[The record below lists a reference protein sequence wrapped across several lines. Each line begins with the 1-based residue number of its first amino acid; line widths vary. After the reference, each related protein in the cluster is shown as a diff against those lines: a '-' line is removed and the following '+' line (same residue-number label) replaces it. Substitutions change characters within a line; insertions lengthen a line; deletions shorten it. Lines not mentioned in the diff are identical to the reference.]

1 MATKQLNNVKILFNT
16 NIGADKVLMKG
27 EIGFE
32 TVNNRTLLKVGDGET
47 IFSNLPYFTPTIES
61 SKTITVTHDG
71 TDSSSSV
78 WATTIGE
85 NGAKW
90 FIKRSEIGGTP
101 SLIGGNIA
109 GIQINNAWLNWN
121 TAISVTMVDSTQTG
135 CILINYQNQEAEPQP
150 ITRAVIVTQIG
161 NYAFQGHNFSIKANF
176 PETGIYLLNNSLYAG
191 GNDYTAS
198 LSFDILT
205 PKQEEECGNEI
216 EIFNRG
222 ICIGDSVTEG
232 TINVGDQYP
241 VHKHTSYPSVLRKLT
256 GADIVNAGIAGVTAS
271 QWVSAANDSST
282 QGGTWDEN
290 NEWVWSSSTSTF
302 DYAGGYDFAIIH
314 LGINDAI
321 QGFNA
326 DSYYSSINTIIN
338 KLYIA
343 NPSIKFFLCTLV
355 PNYSGTAYDTVNE
368 YIRNNYSNFQSTYLI
383 DLAAKSKVTKGSV
396 YDNGHPSA
404 LGYTQLA
411 NDLYKLISASIKENA
426 ADYTTL
432 ADNTPS
438 TIVYSG
444 GNSVDNINTV
454 SEEDVDVLLEKEV

>member
-1 MATKQLNNVKILFNT
+1 MATKQLNNVKILFDT

-47 IFSNLPYFTPTIES
+47 IFSNLPYFTSTIES

-90 FIKRSEIGGTP
+90 FIKCSEIGGTP

-109 GIQINNAWLNWN
+109 GIQISNAWLNWN
-121 TAISVTMVDSTQTG
+121 TAISATMVDSTQTG

-150 ITRAVIVTQIG
+150 ITRAAIVTQIG
-161 NYAFQGHNFSIKANF
+161 NYTFQGHHFSIEANF

-198 LSFDILT
+198 LSFDILA

-368 YIRNNYSNFQSTYLI
+368 YIRNNYSNFQNTYLI